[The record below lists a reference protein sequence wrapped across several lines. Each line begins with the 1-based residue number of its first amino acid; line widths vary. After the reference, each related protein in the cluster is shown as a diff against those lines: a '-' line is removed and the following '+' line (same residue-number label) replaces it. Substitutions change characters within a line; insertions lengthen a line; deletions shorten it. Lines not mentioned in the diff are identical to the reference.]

1 MIGHLPFWKSLSR
14 ERPLVAI
21 DIDGLVGGPLR
32 QLATFISKG
41 LQRRAERRRLLS
53 LDDHMLKD
61 IGVSRCD
68 VEREIRRG
76 WFN

>member
-1 MIGHLPFWKSLSR
+1 MIGHLLFWKSFSR
-14 ERPLVAI
+14 ERPLAAI

-32 QLATFISKG
+32 QFATFISKG